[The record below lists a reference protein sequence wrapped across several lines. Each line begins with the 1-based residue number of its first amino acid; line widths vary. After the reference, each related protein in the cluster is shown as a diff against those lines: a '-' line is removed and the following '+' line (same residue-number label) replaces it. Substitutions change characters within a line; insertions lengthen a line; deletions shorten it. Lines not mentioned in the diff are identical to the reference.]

1 LNTVSLCCTSSLPP
15 PLLLLLL
22 LLEASPLLHRTIVD
36 GSARACR

>member
-15 PLLLLLL
+15 PLLLL